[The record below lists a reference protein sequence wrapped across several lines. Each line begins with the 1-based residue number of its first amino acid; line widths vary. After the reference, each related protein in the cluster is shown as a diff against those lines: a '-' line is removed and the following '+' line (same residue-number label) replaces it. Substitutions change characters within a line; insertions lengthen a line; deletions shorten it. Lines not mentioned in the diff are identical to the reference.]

1 MALLK
6 KGPKGGLASNTLR
19 LEREL
24 RVRLRRAELPFLAA
38 VRGFPWEQIRGKRD
52 ERMLLEGLWMLGR
65 ENETKEPLLAIR
77 AFERIL
83 LLAANGARAR
93 KVRAGHLTT
102 AYAAAGRLEEARKR
116 IEALAL
122 ASRGEEQRLLWVEAA
137 DLWTAMGKAKEAR
150 KALRIASEKR
160 LLPKAKKGL
169 AGKKAQV
176 DRVAEDFETAS
187 ERVRRLVQAR
197 LRIQAKQK
205 LGIESDDWIGSYPHA
220 SPKGQP
226 VLFVFLA
233 TWSEAS
239 LRTLRYL
246 ASKLEKERAEG
257 RSVGFDIVG
266 VLVRGTRGA
275 LATEGRRTV
284 PPPERSAR
292 GNALRCS
299 RDRVSRAPRAAH
311 PLRHRE
317 QGYAQSLRDRD
328 PAQRCS
334 RRQERASALLSKQRQ
349 WGPRLACGN
358 GGEST
363 LSLAPVPKWQLCRGD
378 RSVLRV

>member
-275 LATEGRRTV
+275 LPPKDGGPFLLPSAPLEGTRFDAHVTEYRERLGLRIPFVIVSKATLSRFEIVTLPSVVLVDGNGRALFY
-284 PPPERSAR
+284 RSSAS
-292 GNALRCS
+292 GALGWH
-299 RDRVSRAPRAAH
+299 AAM
-311 PLRHRE
+311 
-317 QGYAQSLRDRD
+317 A
-328 PAQRCS
+328 AS
-334 RRQERASALLSKQRQ
+334 RR
-349 WGPRLACGN
+349 
-358 GGEST
+358 
-363 LSLAPVPKWQLCRGD
+363 
-378 RSVLRV
+378 